1 MMNRFDDFDDLTE
14 TDPFDDEEDYYS
26 EEEPTYPIGLDE
38 EYEHDPETF
47 YNGDPGDEEGF

>member
-1 MMNRFDDFDDLTE
+1 MSRFDDFADLNE
-14 TDPFDDEEDYYS
+14 IDPFCEEEDYYS

>member
-1 MMNRFDDFDDLTE
+1 MMSRFDFADPNE
-14 TDPFDDEEDYYS
+14 TYPFFEEEEDYYS
-26 EEEPTYPIGLDE
+26 EDEPTYPIGLDE